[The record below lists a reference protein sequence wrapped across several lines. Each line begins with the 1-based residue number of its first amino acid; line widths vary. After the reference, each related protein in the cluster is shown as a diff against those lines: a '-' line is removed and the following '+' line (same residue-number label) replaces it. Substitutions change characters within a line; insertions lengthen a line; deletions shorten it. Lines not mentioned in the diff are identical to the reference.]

1 LDALAGSYF
10 DGGQYSQAEPL
21 FWRSLAI
28 RERALGSEHP
38 DVARSLKNLA
48 AISLQQRD
56 HAEAEALYRRAVT
69 ILEKSLGVNHPEL
82 VASLEGYASLLRTMK
97 RKTEAA
103 EVEIRVKAMLAG
115 RP

>member
-10 DGGQYSQAEPL
+10 DNGQYAQAEPVIQ
-21 FWRSLAI
+21 RSLAI
-28 RERALGSEHP
+28 REKALGSEHP

-48 AISLQQRD
+48 AIRLRQKD
-56 HAEAEALYRRAVT
+56 HAEAEALYRRALI
-69 ILEKSLGVNHPEL
+69 ILEKSLGLKHPEL
-82 VASLEGYASLLRTMK
+82 VASLEDYASLLRTMK

-115 RP
+115 Q